1 MNADWTPRRRKR
13 RTFSAPGAIA
23 VIVLILAAGVAA
35 RLALAPPAPPPS
47 RVVLALSLPTEVKMT
62 LAPPAGEPID
72 AAPAPTID
80 PVAGRPELTPEVAIA
95 AIAGPAAPAVA
106 PPPFA
111 ATIAEPEAVF
121 PPAPEVAGIASQAPP
136 PTIGRQVTETAAAMP
151 EPRPEPAPAVIAAAT
166 PEPRPEPG
174 PAAAAATIP
183 EPQAAPAPAEAA
195 PPAFEPEPQRLAR
208 RAPGPESAPGEVA
221 IGGAAAEPRP
231 EPEAAAAR
239 TIIAAVTP
247 EPRPEPRA
255 ATAATAVSQPD
266 ADEKAAAIADL
277 DWSEPEPERVA
288 TAAPTPQPES
298 ARATTAIAAA
308 APEPTP
314 EPEAT
319 AALERRI
326 EAATTRESAPAMAA
340 IAPAAGPPEQ
350 TPPAPRLAVSRR
362 LEAAPREEAPMVS
375 AALAPKARVAPAP
388 PAAGADLPAD
398 ALPEAKMPPPAT
410 TDADARVGE
419 TWIAYARPF
428 DPPQG
433 RPLIAVVVTGLGL
446 SQAATAAAIRLPSA
460 VTLGFSSYARDLQEW
475 IDLARA
481 SGHEVIL
488 DLPMEPVDYPAI
500 NPGPQAL
507 LTSLTAAENA
517 DRLEWHLDRATGY
530 IGVTH
535 NMGSRFT
542 ASPDDMRPV
551 LSTIKARG
559 LMFLD
564 SRTTSASVGAALAV
578 KMALPRA
585 ANDRFLDAEA
595 SRPAIDRR
603 LAEVERIARRT
614 GYSVTVGHAF
624 PVTLDRLADWLETF
638 EEKGIA
644 LAPISAV
651 VNKQNLN

>member
-13 RTFSAPGAIA
+13 RTFGAPGAIA
-23 VIVLILAAGVAA
+23 LIVLILAAGVTA

-62 LAPPAGEPID
+62 LAPPAGEPVD
-72 AAPAPTID
+72 AAPPPTID
-80 PVAGRPELTPEVAIA
+80 PVAGPPEVTPEAAIA
-95 AIAGPAAPAVA
+95 VIAGPAAPAMPPAPVA
-106 PPPFA
+106 A
-111 ATIAEPEAVF
+111 MIAGPRAVF
-121 PPAPEVAGIASQAPP
+121 PPAAEVAGIASRAPP

-151 EPRPEPAPAVIAAAT
+151 EPWPEPAPMVIAAAT

-195 PPAFEPEPQRLAR
+195 PPAFAPEPQRLAR
-208 RAPGPESAPGEVA
+208 RAPGPESAPAKAA
-221 IGGAAAEPRP
+221 IGGGSPEPRP
-231 EPEAAAAR
+231 QPEAAAAT

-266 ADEKAAAIADL
+266 ADEEAAIADL
-277 DWSEPEPERVA
+277 GWSEPEPERVA
-288 TAAPTPQPES
+288 AASPTPQPES
-298 ARATTAIAAA
+298 VRATMAIAAA

-326 EAATTRESAPAMAA
+326 EPATTLERAPAMAA
-340 IAPAAGPPEQ
+340 IAPAAGPPAE
-350 TPPAPRLAVSRR
+350 TPPAPRLAVSHR
-362 LEAAPREEAPMVS
+362 LEAASREEAPMVT
-375 AALAPKARVAPAP
+375 AALAPETRVAPP
-388 PAAGADLPAD
+388 PLAAGADLPAD

-410 TDADARVGE
+410 ADADARVGE

-517 DRLEWHLDRATGY
+517 GRLEWHLDRATGY